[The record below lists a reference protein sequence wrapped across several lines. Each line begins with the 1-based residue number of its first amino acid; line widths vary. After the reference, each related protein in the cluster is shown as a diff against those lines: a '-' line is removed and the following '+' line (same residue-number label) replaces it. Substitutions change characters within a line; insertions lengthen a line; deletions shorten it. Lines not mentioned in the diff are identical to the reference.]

1 MAWLG
6 RVLVLR
12 RLLVLATGLNWLSAL
27 PRAGAVS
34 LAAREAAI
42 EKDGSSTQYLIASFP
57 MSRQVNYMKMP
68 DPTWMPL
75 LLQDGFE
82 APQSICVDRHNR
94 RLFVADPSAGMVYWF
109 QLEMLGDGRLI
120 SDGRQ
125 RLAASNI
132 VANGLAL
139 DSVGNLYISGMSQG
153 TLSMDGIFKQD
164 VHELDKGIPAA
175 ATAVW
180 TSKSCMFLAPPGMN
194 DSAPLI
200 FQPTGIALDAFHVYW
215 GNKVR
220 PPNGTAL
227 VQANIV
233 GPPRQNL
240 PSLTQAAK
248 ERYKARYNAT
258 MKPLAD
264 NVNGV
269 SGILLTPNAVLYAAR
284 GGVYGVNLNQAGRGC
299 GVDGSLCRRVAS
311 VIDPTSMVWDGD
323 GTVYV
328 ADRGSGRVLSFP
340 SGTLTKHA
348 VVEAA
353 PARGVFSIALFDTK
367 SRACAVTP
375 AALALRLALVM
386 SLMRY

>member
-1 MAWLG
+1 MDRLG
-6 RVLVLR
+6 RVPVLR
-12 RLLVLATGLNWLSAL
+12 RLLVLAAVLNWLSAL
-27 PRAGAVS
+27 PWADAVS
-34 LAAREAAI
+34 LAARETAI
-42 EKDGSSTQYLIASFP
+42 EKDGSSKQYLIASFP
-57 MSRQVNYMKMP
+57 MSRQVNYMVTP

-75 LLQDGFE
+75 VPQDGLE

-94 RLFVADPSAGMVYWF
+94 RLFVADPSVGMVYWF
-109 QLEMLGDGRLI
+109 QLEMLGDGRLL

-139 DSVGNLYISGMSQG
+139 DGVGNLYISGRSHG
-153 TLSMDGIFKQD
+153 TTSMDGIFKQD

-180 TSKSCMFLAPPGMN
+180 TSENCVFFPPPGTN
-194 DSAPLI
+194 ASAPLI
-200 FQPTGIALDAFHVYW
+200 FQPAGIALDAFHVYW

-227 VQANIV
+227 VQARAR

-240 PSLTQAAK
+240 PSMTEAAK
-248 ERYKARYNAT
+248 ERYAARYNAT

-284 GGVYGVNLNQAGRGC
+284 GGVYGINLNQAGRGC
-299 GVDGSLCRRVAS
+299 GADGSLCHRVAS

-340 SGTLTKHA
+340 SGALTKHT

-353 PARGVFSIALFDTK
+353 PARGVFGIALFVK
-367 SRACAVTP
+367 SRACAVAP
-375 AALALRLALVM
+375 AAFALHLALVM
-386 SLMRY
+386 FVIWY